1 MIPYPTPRIDP
12 RSSLRWFRDTIA
24 ENRRVTANI
33 IIHAMPRDEVFDWAD
48 SLSSSTRSSVAP
60 TVPGIL
66 ASEDPRLTTAR
77 LVEVESSI
85 DRRLAANRIADAWGG
100 RDPLEL
106 FEAGL
111 AQAEGDVEQA
121 FVNRTLHSLPRENLE
136 EQLNRIKSRPY
147 YESAMLPIIIRLPTD
162 RIERV
167 FEGIYDGRSESV
179 HKEFMGQTDLFP
191 TSERRSHSC

>member
-1 MIPYPTPRIDP
+1 MSCLKRGSHRP
-12 RSSLRWFRDTIA
+12 
-24 ENRRVTANI
+24 
-33 IIHAMPRDEVFDWAD
+33 
-48 SLSSSTRSSVAP
+48 
-60 TVPGIL
+60 
-66 ASEDPRLTTAR
+66 
-77 LVEVESSI
+77 
-85 DRRLAANRIADAWGG
+85 
-100 RDPLEL
+100 
-106 FEAGL
+106 
-111 AQAEGDVEQA
+111 EGDVEQA